1 MKHDLFPEL
10 NFTPVFK
17 SLMHIRGIVTVEE
30 VNGLLNP
37 NLGEL
42 KDPRMMKGMQDAC
55 ARIADAIEKGEKIG
69 VFTDYDVDGV
79 CSAALLHRFLIK
91 IGSQP
96 PVIFIPDRTT
106 DGYGLNVR
114 GIDELY
120 SKGVT
125 LLITADCGTTA
136 IQEIQHAK
144 SLGMDVVITDH
155 HEPGDTRPD
164 GVGMINPKQS
174 DCPFFGEDLCGAG
187 VVFHLMVALRALLR
201 ERGWDNLPNLK
212 NDLDLVAM
220 ATVSDV
226 VSLSGINR
234 ILVKEG
240 LQVLNSLGH
249 TGIIALAKVAGI
261 RREVLARDIGFIL
274 GPRINAA
281 GRVADARKAFDLL
294 TVEDADQAR
303 LIAQELHQLN
313 RQRQSTEQ
321 RVIREAISMIEQ
333 RAQIGNILVVAG
345 TNWHTG
351 VVGIVAS
358 RLAERFARPAIVIS
372 IADGIGRG
380 SGRSVAG
387 IDLYAV
393 LSRAKHYLK
402 DFGGHKMA
410 VGLTVEAEK
419 ILPFANAIDETIA
432 QAIHTKPEQIEVD
445 LKITP
450 LDLSPNLLAE
460 LEMLAPFGEG
470 NPEPVFLLPAAEVV
484 GKNRIDGNLVKFKF
498 KHSGRVFNTM
508 NCYLTEDLR
517 DVPRFLDVAFTPVK
531 RRINGHTY
539 LYLALRALSPV

>member
-1 MKHDLFPEL
+1 
-10 NFTPVFK
+10 
-17 SLMHIRGIVTVEE
+17 
-30 VNGLLNP
+30 
-37 NLGEL
+37 
-42 KDPRMMKGMQDAC
+42 
-55 ARIADAIEKGEKIG
+55 
-69 VFTDYDVDGV
+69 
-79 CSAALLHRFLIK
+79 
-91 IGSQP
+91 
-96 PVIFIPDRTT
+96 
-106 DGYGLNVR
+106 
-114 GIDELY
+114 
-120 SKGVT
+120 
-125 LLITADCGTTA
+125 
-136 IQEIQHAK
+136 
-144 SLGMDVVITDH
+144 
-155 HEPGDTRPD
+155 
-164 GVGMINPKQS
+164 
-174 DCPFFGEDLCGAG
+174 
-187 VVFHLMVALRALLR
+187 
-201 ERGWDNLPNLK
+201 
-212 NDLDLVAM
+212 
-220 ATVSDV
+220 
-226 VSLSGINR
+226 
-234 ILVKEG
+234 
-240 LQVLNSLGH
+240 
-249 TGIIALAKVAGI
+249 
-261 RREVLARDIGFIL
+261 
-274 GPRINAA
+274 
-281 GRVADARKAFDLL
+281 
-294 TVEDADQAR
+294 
-303 LIAQELHQLN
+303 IAQELHQLN

-358 RLAERFARPAIVIS
+358 RLAERFAKPAIVIS

-445 LKITP
+445 LKITS